1 MILAAFLSATES
13 YALDIEFSGSR
24 HTVIK
29 DKPEASTG
37 LNESCTLYGI
47 QELSFSSIGTSTA
60 SLDCC
65 GLLCTNV
72 GGGYAM

>member
-1 MILAAFLSATES
+1 MLAYIACLIIMKNKEFILLMILAAFLSATES

-37 LNESCTLYGI
+37 FE
-47 QELSFSSIGTSTA
+47 
-60 SLDCC
+60 
-65 GLLCTNV
+65 
-72 GGGYAM
+72 